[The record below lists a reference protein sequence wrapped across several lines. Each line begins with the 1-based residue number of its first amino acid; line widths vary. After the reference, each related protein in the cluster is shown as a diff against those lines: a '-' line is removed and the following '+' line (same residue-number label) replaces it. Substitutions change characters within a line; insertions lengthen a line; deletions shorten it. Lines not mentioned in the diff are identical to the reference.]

1 MRFWWTE
8 KKASGKDEREEEE
21 PQPRGRKI
29 PLPTAQFRHRAWI
42 EFQRAIDPLAPPK
55 PLRHPQH

>member
-8 KKASGKDEREEEE
+8 KKASENDEREERQER
-21 PQPRGRKI
+21 PGRKL